1 MERFNLSDVQAQ
13 AICDMRLI
21 SLQGLNREKL
31 ENEYKEL
38 EDKIHYFKD
47 LLADPEKIKGV
58 LKDELIALRD
68 KYGDDRVTEIQDVAD
83 EIDIEDLIEEEQCVY
98 TLTHGGYIKRMPV
111 SEYRAQGRG
120 GRGIRAMATK
130 DEDFVDTVFTAS
142 THDYI
147 LFFTSKGRVFVKKG
161 YNIPEAGRNARGTN
175 IINIIQTENGEKI
188 SAMIRGRGRDD
199 DGYLVFVTKRGTVKR
214 MEQSALKNIRSN
226 GRRAIILDEGDSL
239 ISVLQTTGEENIF
252 IATYNGMAVCFNES
266 DLRPLGRNAMG
277 VRGIRLREGDYV
289 VGAGNSLAGEA
300 VLTITEKG
308 YGKRTLLSEYSI
320 HGRGGIGIKNY
331 QVTDKTGGIADVKMV
346 NPGEDILVI
355 SDDGTI
361 IRMAV
366 DHISVLGR
374 STQGVRIM
382 RLAEGSRVISI
393 ERTEREQGE
402 DEAEEAEAEEAPEGS
417 GEE

>member
-1 MERFNLSDVQAQ
+1 
-13 AICDMRLI
+13 MR
-21 SLQGLNREKL
+21 G
-31 ENEYKEL
+31 
-38 EDKIHYFKD
+38 
-47 LLADPEKIKGV
+47 
-58 LKDELIALRD
+58 
-68 KYGDDRVTEIQDVAD
+68 
-83 EIDIEDLIEEEQCVY
+83 
-98 TLTHGGYIKRMPV
+98 KR
-111 SEYRAQGRG
+111 
-120 GRGIRAMATK
+120 
-130 DEDFVDTVFTAS
+130 
-142 THDYI
+142 H
-147 LFFTSKGRVFVKKG
+147 
-161 YNIPEAGRNARGTN
+161 
-175 IINIIQTENGEKI
+175 
-188 SAMIRGRGRDD
+188 
-199 DGYLVFVTKRGTVKR
+199 
-214 MEQSALKNIRSN
+214 
-226 GRRAIILDEGDSL
+226 
-239 ISVLQTTGEENIF
+239 
-252 IATYNGMAVCFNES
+252 
-266 DLRPLGRNAMG
+266 
-277 VRGIRLREGDYV
+277 REGDYV

-402 DEAEEAEAEEAPEGS
+402 DEAEVTEEVPEVND
-417 GEE
+417 EE

>member
-1 MERFNLSDVQAQ
+1 
-13 AICDMRLI
+13 
-21 SLQGLNREKL
+21 
-31 ENEYKEL
+31 
-38 EDKIHYFKD
+38 
-47 LLADPEKIKGV
+47 
-58 LKDELIALRD
+58 
-68 KYGDDRVTEIQDVAD
+68 
-83 EIDIEDLIEEEQCVY
+83 
-98 TLTHGGYIKRMPV
+98 
-111 SEYRAQGRG
+111 
-120 GRGIRAMATK
+120 MATK
-130 DEDFVDTVFTAS
+130 EEDVVDTVFTAS

-161 YNIPEAGRNARGTN
+161 YNIPEAGRSARGTN

-226 GRRAIILDEGDSL
+226 GLRAIVLDEGDSL
-239 ISVLQTTGEENIF
+239 ISVLQTTGDENIF
-252 IATYNGMAVCFNES
+252 IATHNGMAVCFNES
-266 DLRPLGRNAMG
+266 ELRPLGRNAMG
-277 VRGIRLREGDYV
+277 VRGIRLRDGDWV
-289 VGAGNSLAGEA
+289 VGAGSSLAGEA

-402 DEAEEAEAEEAPEGS
+402 DEVEEIEAEEAPEGS
-417 GEE
+417 DEE

>member
-1 MERFNLSDVQAQ
+1 M
-13 AICDMRLI
+13 
-21 SLQGLNREKL
+21 
-31 ENEYKEL
+31 
-38 EDKIHYFKD
+38 
-47 LLADPEKIKGV
+47 
-58 LKDELIALRD
+58 
-68 KYGDDRVTEIQDVAD
+68 
-83 EIDIEDLIEEEQCVY
+83 
-98 TLTHGGYIKRMPV
+98 
-111 SEYRAQGRG
+111 
-120 GRGIRAMATK
+120 
-130 DEDFVDTVFTAS
+130 
-142 THDYI
+142 
-147 LFFTSKGRVFVKKG
+147 
-161 YNIPEAGRNARGTN
+161 
-175 IINIIQTENGEKI
+175 
-188 SAMIRGRGRDD
+188 
-199 DGYLVFVTKRGTVKR
+199 
-214 MEQSALKNIRSN
+214 
-226 GRRAIILDEGDSL
+226 
-239 ISVLQTTGEENIF
+239 
-252 IATYNGMAVCFNES
+252 
-266 DLRPLGRNAMG
+266 
-277 VRGIRLREGDYV
+277 
-289 VGAGNSLAGEA
+289 
-300 VLTITEKG
+300 LTITENG